1 MTSDA
6 LIELIER
13 KLKDYG
19 LEKVIPPNDDLLAE
33 TYRAFHRSQQLRE
46 KFEEVK
52 DEFGEEDSEIEVPK
66 NLREQIRA
74 VLDKHSDLRWDD
86 AIQIVLDETQLDRV
100 RAEKEKAKKKS
111 GDFTN
116 IDEAEE
122 DDE

>member
-1 MTSDA
+1 
-6 LIELIER
+6 
-13 KLKDYG
+13 
-19 LEKVIPPNDDLLAE
+19 VE

-46 KFEEVK
+46 RFEEVE
-52 DEFGEEDSEIEVPK
+52 DEFEEEDSEIKVPR
-66 NLREQIRA
+66 NLRKQVSA
-74 VLDKHSDLRWDD
+74 VLDKHGDLRWDD

-100 RAEKEKAKKKS
+100 RAEKEKAKKRS